1 MSPNSRLSA
10 DGARRLQILGED
22 GERVFCRTWREA
34 DDGHGRPILAVLSAS
49 EHPTPT
55 FLDRLAHECELRDDL
70 EATWAVRP
78 VEIVREGGRA
88 MLVLEDPGG
97 EPLDR
102 QLGAPLE
109 MGRCLRLAI
118 GIAVAL
124 GKLHQRGL
132 VHKDIKPANVLVDC
146 ADGQVRLTGF
156 GLASRL
162 PRERQAPDPPQSIA
176 GTLAY
181 MAPEQTGRMN
191 RSIDSRSDLYSFG
204 ATLYQMLTGSL
215 PFTASEPM
223 EWVHCHIA
231 RKPQAPEERSG
242 NVPPPISRIVMKLLA
257 KTAEARYQ
265 TALGVEN
272 DLRRCL
278 AEWERQGGIE
288 PFPLGEQDAPDRL
301 LVPEKLYGRAREVE
315 TLLAAFDRVVEGG
328 APELVLVSGYSGI
341 GKSSV
346 VHELH
351 RVLVLPGA
359 LFAAGKFDQYK
370 RGIPYAT
377 FAQAFQS
384 LVRQLLSKSDAE
396 LGRWR
401 DTLTEALGPN
411 GQLMIGL
418 IPELALIIG
427 EQKPPPDLSPQD
439 AHSRFQMVFRRFIAV
454 FARPEHP
461 LALFLDDLQWLDTA
475 TLELVA
481 DLLVHP
487 DVKNLLLVG
496 AYRANE
502 VGMDHPLM
510 EVLATVR
517 EAGRQ
522 VHDIRLGALSLEHVE
537 ELIGDALR
545 ASPDHVRPLAKM
557 VFDRTGG
564 NPFFAIHF
572 ITELVEEGLLAFD
585 TGKAGWAW
593 DLPRIHA
600 KGFADNVAD
609 LMASKLG
616 RLPPA
621 TQEALKQMAC
631 LGNVTA
637 AATLA
642 MVWEGTEAELHSALG
657 PAIRADLVLLQA
669 GDYRFLHDRIHEAA
683 YALIPE
689 AERASTHL
697 RIGRLLAQ
705 RTAPEQLDADIFEI
719 VNQLVRGAVLIRS
732 EEERRKVAALNL
744 IAGKRAKAGTA
755 YVSALRYLSAGRAL
769 LPADAW
775 DRFYRL
781 TFDLELNLGECEFL
795 TGDFALAEAR
805 FASLLTRALDYA
817 DLAAV
822 TRLFLDLCVTMG
834 EMDRAIHVGLEYL
847 RRVDPEWPRDITHD
861 VARREYDRLA
871 EKLGRSPAESLLDLP
886 LMTDPAQRATMDVL
900 TALSS
905 PTLFGGEALRQL
917 VICRMAALCLEHGN
931 NDGAPLAYVLLG
943 SIQGMFFGDYQG
955 GLRLAR
961 IGLALVERPGFERFR
976 ARVYSVF
983 GVHVSNWTQP
993 LHVARGYLRRAFDAA
1008 QASGDVSFA
1017 AFSCI
1022 DLITNLLAA
1031 GTPLSEVAREAEKN
1045 REIVKGLGFG
1055 IIRRGIAEQL
1065 AVIRMLR
1072 GQVSA
1077 DRSFADAV
1085 IEADENEALDAVRA
1099 GNAAGDPDLRHRY
1112 AYAIAAIRELKACA
1126 FMQDFAAGLA
1136 AVARDP
1142 PLWTVP
1148 TQFERADYQFFEAL
1162 SRAALCDSTAG
1173 DERRLHL
1180 EAAAAHHERL
1190 ASWAANCAE
1199 TFENRATLVGAEIAR
1214 LEGRELDAER
1224 LYEQAIRSARDQGFV
1239 QNEALAYELAARF
1252 YAVRGFEQ
1260 IEQLYLRNAR
1270 RCYLSWEADG
1280 KVRQLD
1286 RLHPQL
1292 REREER
1298 GSGLTSTIG
1307 APVEHLDLAT
1317 VIKLSQAVSGEIILD
1332 RLLDTLLRTAIEQA
1346 GAERGL
1352 LIVTPENEQRIAAE
1366 ATTSADKVIVQ
1377 LRDEAVTA
1385 AALPTSVLHYVLH
1398 TKESLVLDDAAVQEP
1413 FSADPYVRERQA
1425 RSVLC
1430 LPLLNQAKIIGLLY
1444 LENNLSPRV
1453 FAPARIPVLKL
1464 LASQAAIS
1472 LENTR
1477 LYRDLAEREARYR
1490 EVQMQLAHANRVA
1503 TMGQLSASIAH
1514 EVSQPLAAALTNTQ
1528 TALRWLG
1535 RDPPDLAK
1543 VQQALERIVSN
1554 GKRAGDVIDGL
1565 RALIKKAPPAL
1576 ESLDI
1581 NEVLDEIILLTR
1593 VEAVKNRVSVRKQF
1607 AEDLPR
1613 VQGARVQLQQVIL
1626 NLMVNAIEAM
1636 SEDNDGVR
1644 DLQIG
1649 TGRDASEGVLVTV
1662 RDSGPGLTPAMLERV
1677 FEAFYTTKP
1686 TGLGIG
1692 LSICRSII
1700 EAHGGKLW
1708 ARTAED
1714 RGAVFQFTLPST
1726 GSAIPIDGGG
1736 VIA

>member
-1 MSPNSRLSA
+1 V
-10 DGARRLQILGED
+10 LGED
-22 GERVFCRTWREA
+22 GERVFCRAWREA
-34 DDGHGRPILAVLSAS
+34 DGRRGTSILAVIPAS
-49 EHPTPT
+49 EHPTPS
-55 FLDRLAHECELRDDL
+55 FLDRLAHECELKDELDG
-70 EATWAVRP
+70 AWAVRP
-78 VEIVREGGRA
+78 VELVREGGRI
-88 MLVLEDPGG
+88 MLVLQDPGG

-102 QLGAPLE
+102 LLEAPLE
-109 MGRCLRLAI
+109 IGRCLRLAI
-118 GIAVAL
+118 GIAMAL

-132 VHKDIKPANVLVDC
+132 VHKDIKPANILVDC
-146 ADGQVRLTGF
+146 ADGGVRLTGF

-176 GTLAY
+176 GTFAY

-231 RKPQAPEERSG
+231 RKPQAPDERSG
-242 NVPPPISRIVMKLLA
+242 NIPSPVSRIVMKLLA
-257 KTAEARYQ
+257 KTAEERYQ
-265 TALGVEN
+265 TAIGVEK

-278 AEWERQGGIE
+278 AEWERQESIE
-288 PFPLGEQDAPDRL
+288 AFPLGEQDAPDRL
-301 LVPEKLYGRAREVE
+301 LIPEKLYGRGREVE
-315 TLLAAFDRVVEGG
+315 TLLAAFDRVVVDG

-351 RVLVLPGA
+351 RVLVLPRA

-377 FAQAFQS
+377 LAQAFQS
-384 LVRQLLSKSDAE
+384 LVGQLLSKSDAE

-401 DTLTEALGPN
+401 DALTEALGPN

-427 EQKPPPDLSPQD
+427 EQKPVADLSPQD
-439 AHSRFQMVFRRFIAV
+439 AHGRFQMVFRRFLGV

-461 LALFLDDLQWLDTA
+461 LALFLDDLQWLDAA

-487 DVKNLLLVG
+487 DMKHLLLVG

-502 VGMDHPLM
+502 VGPDHPLM
-510 EVLATVR
+510 EARATMR
-517 EAGRQ
+517 KAGRQ
-522 VHDIRLGALSLEHVE
+522 IHDIRLDALSLEHVE
-537 ELIGDALR
+537 ELIADALH
-545 ASPDHVRPLAKM
+545 ASGDRVRPLAKL

-585 TGKAGWAW
+585 TDLAGWAW

-616 RLPPA
+616 RLPLA

-631 LGNVTA
+631 LGNATRA
-637 AATLA
+637 AVLA
-642 MVWEGTEAELHSALG
+642 MVWEGSEAGLHSALG
-657 PAIRADLVLLQA
+657 PAVRADVVLLQG

-697 RIGRLLAQ
+697 RIGRLLAA
-705 RTAPEQLDADIFEI
+705 RTAPEQLDAGIFEI
-719 VNQLVRGAVLIRS
+719 VDQLLRGAVLIRS
-732 EEERRKVAALNL
+732 GKERREVAALYL
-744 IAGKRAKAGTA
+744 MAGKRAKAGTA

-769 LPADAW
+769 LPAEAW
-775 DRFYRL
+775 DRCYRL
-781 TFDLELNLGECEFL
+781 TFDLELNLAECEFL
-795 TGDFALAEAR
+795 TGEFALAEER
-805 FASLLTRALDYA
+805 FASLQTRALDYV

-834 EMDRAIHVGLEYL
+834 DMDRANHIGLEYL
-847 RRVDPEWPRDITHD
+847 RRVDPKWPRDVTVD
-861 VARREYDRLA
+861 VARREYQRLS
-871 EKLGRSPAESLLDLP
+871 ERLSQSPVESLLDLP
-886 LMTDPAQRATMDVL
+886 VMTDPAQRATMDVL

-917 VICRMAALCLEHGN
+917 VICRMAAICLEHGN
-931 NDGAPLAYVLLG
+931 GDGAPLAYVLLG

-961 IGLALVERPGFERFR
+961 IGLELVERPGFERFQ

-993 LHVARGYLRRAFDAA
+993 LHVARAYLGRAFDAA
-1008 QASGDVSFA
+1008 QGSGDVSFA

-1031 GTPLSEVAREAEKN
+1031 GTPLSEVEREAEKN
-1045 REIVKGLGFG
+1045 REIVKGLGFSVV
-1055 IIRRGIAEQL
+1055 RRGIAEQL
-1065 AVIRMLR
+1065 AAIRMLR
-1072 GQVSA
+1072 GTVPPGQSFGDAVLEA
-1077 DRSFADAV
+1077 DRHED
-1085 IEADENEALDAVRA
+1085 LGTLRA
-1099 GNAAGDPDLRHRY
+1099 GNAAAGAPDSRHRS
-1112 AYAIAAIRELKACA
+1112 AHAIAAIRELQPRV
-1126 FMQDFAAGLA
+1126 FMHDFAVGIG
-1136 AVARDP
+1136 AVMRDP
-1142 PLWTVP
+1142 PLFTVP

-1162 SRAALCDSTAG
+1162 GRAALCDATAG

-1180 EAAAAHHERL
+1180 EAAAEHHEWL
-1190 ASWAANCAE
+1190 ASWAKSCP
-1199 TFENRATLVGAEIAR
+1199 ENFKSRAALVGAEIAR
-1214 LEGRELDAER
+1214 LEGRELDAEG
-1224 LYEQAIRSARDQGFV
+1224 LYEQAIRSAREHGFI
-1239 QNEALAYELAARF
+1239 QNEGLAYETAARF
-1252 YAVRGFEQ
+1252 YALRGFEQ
-1260 IEQLYLRNAR
+1260 IAQLYLQNAR
-1270 RCYLSWEADG
+1270 RCYLSWDADG

-1286 RLHPQL
+1286 RLHPHL
-1292 REREER
+1292 KDAERAP
-1298 GSGLTSTIG
+1298 GMTSTIG

-1317 VIKLSQAVSGEIILD
+1317 VIKVSQAVSGEIILD
-1332 RLLDTLLRTAIEQA
+1332 RLLDTLMRTAIEQA

-1352 LIVTPENEQRIAAE
+1352 LVVTAASEQRIAAE
-1366 ATTSADKVIVQ
+1366 ATISADTVIVQ

-1385 AALPTSVLHYVLH
+1385 AALPASVLHYVLH
-1398 TKESLVLDDAAVQEP
+1398 SRDSVVLDDATVQSP

-1425 RSVLC
+1425 HSILC
-1430 LPLLNQAKIIGLLY
+1430 LPLLNQAKIIGVLY

-1477 LYRDLAEREARYR
+1477 LYRDLGEREARYR
-1490 EVQMQLAHANRVA
+1490 EVQMQLAHANRVS

-1514 EVSQPLAAALTNTQ
+1514 EVSQPIAAALTNAQ
-1528 TALRWLG
+1528 TAMRWLG
-1535 RDPPDLAK
+1535 RDPPDLSKA
-1543 VQQALERIVSN
+1543 QQALERIVSN

-1565 RALIKKAPPAL
+1565 RALIKKTPPSP

-1581 NEVLDEIILLTR
+1581 NEVLDEIIVLTR
-1593 VEAVKNRVSVRKQF
+1593 AEALKNRVSVRTQF
-1607 AEDLPR
+1607 AADLPI

-1626 NLMVNAIEAM
+1626 NLIVNAIEAM
-1636 SEDNDGVR
+1636 SEVDGGIR
-1644 DLQIG
+1644 DLHIG
-1649 TGRDASEGVLVTV
+1649 TGRDASNGVLVTV
-1662 RDSGPGLTPAMLERV
+1662 RDSGPGLAADALERV

-1686 TGLGIG
+1686 AGLGIG

-1700 EAHGGKLW
+1700 EAHGGRLW
-1708 ARTAED
+1708 ASATVAP
-1714 RGAVFQFTLPST
+1714 GAVFQFMLPSGE
-1726 GSAIPIDGGG
+1726 GS
-1736 VIA
+1736 